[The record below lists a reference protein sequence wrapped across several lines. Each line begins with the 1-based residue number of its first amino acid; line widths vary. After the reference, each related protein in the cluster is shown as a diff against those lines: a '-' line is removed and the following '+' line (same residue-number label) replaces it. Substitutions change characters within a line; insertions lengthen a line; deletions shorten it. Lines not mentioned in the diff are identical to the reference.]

1 MCDSIRSW
9 FENRKKERERE
20 NAEGREKESKRERE
34 RSKNREREKRLT
46 GIALGE
52 TGSAGVVQ
60 WLTAAAL
67 GVSRSAEAVSSAD
80 TGRRAVCVLLIFF
93 C

>member
-1 MCDSIRSW
+1 M
-9 FENRKKERERE
+9 
-20 NAEGREKESKRERE
+20 
-34 RSKNREREKRLT
+34 REKRLT

-80 TGRRAVCVLLIFF
+80 TGRRRTVCVLFVGLIDRLMVVCLMF
-93 C
+93 